1 MIFVHLETPLKKNQG
16 GGGGG
21 NGGGSG
27 GGGGSKGPQR
37 QREQKRRRNQ
47 MRGWKEGRFVVYDLK
62 GWPGAEFNCC

>member
-16 GGGGG
+16 GGG
-21 NGGGSG
+21 
-27 GGGGSKGPQR
+27 SKGPQR
-37 QREQKRRRNQ
+37 RREQKRRRNQ